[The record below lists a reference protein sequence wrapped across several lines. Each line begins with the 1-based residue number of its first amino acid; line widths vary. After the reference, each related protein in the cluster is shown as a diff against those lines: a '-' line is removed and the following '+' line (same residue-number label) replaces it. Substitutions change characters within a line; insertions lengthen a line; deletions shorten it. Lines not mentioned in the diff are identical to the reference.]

1 MFKAYIRTKQTCFEH
16 ARDMS
21 RGNSVIAS
29 AANAASFVRRMH
41 SVTGAARLHKQT
53 GTRSFGLTA
62 TESCTRVQ
70 WDSLQ
75 NIDAN
80 KTDIESC
87 CAVLCILKNRVIRC
101 LNACVTR
108 AKGVEWP
115 DCLHSTPGKKVKNS
129 LDNLA
134 SDHQNGC
141 KNTDQRQGGK
151 DAMSLKLT
159 KKRKGY
165 RFLKK
170 SSASSEMHAASLDI

>member
-1 MFKAYIRTKQTCFEH
+1 M
-16 ARDMS
+16 
-21 RGNSVIAS
+21 S
-29 AANAASFVRRMH
+29 AANTASFVGRMH
-41 SVTGAARLHKQT
+41 SVTAAARLHEQT
-53 GTRSFGLTA
+53 GTRSFGPTA
-62 TESCTRVQ
+62 TESRTRVR

-87 CAVLCILKNRVIRC
+87 CAVLCILKNRVIRR

-115 DCLHSTPGKKVKNS
+115 DHPHSTPEKKVKNS

-134 SDHQNGC
+134 SDRQNGR

-159 KKRKGY
+159 KK
-165 RFLKK
+165 KK
-170 SSASSEMHAASLDI
+170 KRIPFF